1 MTVPLFDV
9 QTGFGGLPTGKA
21 ESVALDEL
29 LDEMAH
35 LSIDRSLV
43 RIVPDEQERDVPADN
58 AALFDACD
66 AHDALVPCPVV
77 VPNTAYDLAP
87 EEDQVAEA
95 VAHGAGAAS
104 VRPGKDGW
112 LLRDWACGR
121 LLRALEERRLPVF
134 CLERDFTL
142 EQVGDLAA
150 KYPELPIIL
159 AGLAYRSQRMIL
171 PLMETFRNVHAAMGF
186 RFAVHAG
193 IEQLVQRVGVD
204 RVLFG
209 TGFPESEAGMAV
221 TQLMY
226 ADLSDED
233 KVKIGSGN
241 FERLMEAIAR

>member
-21 ESVALDEL
+21 ECIALDEL

-35 LSIDRSLV
+35 LSIERALA
-43 RIVPDEQERDVPADN
+43 RIVPDEQERNVLADN
-58 AALFDACD
+58 AALFEACD
-66 AHDALVPCPVV
+66 ADDALAPCPVL
-77 VPNTAYDLAP
+77 VPNTAYDFAP

-104 VRPGKDGW
+104 LRPAKDGW
-112 LLRDWACGR
+112 VLRDWACGR
-121 LLRALEERRLPVF
+121 LFRALEERRLPVF

-142 EQVGDLAA
+142 EQVADIAGT
-150 KYPELPIIL
+150 YPGLPIIL
-159 AGLAYRSQRMIL
+159 AGLAYRSQRTL
-171 PLMETFRNVHAAMGF
+171 VPLLETFHNVHGVTGS

-193 IEQLVQRVGVD
+193 IEQLVHRVGAD

-226 ADLSDED
+226 ADLSDDD
-233 KVKIGSGN
+233 KARIGSGN
-241 FERLMEAIAR
+241 IERLMEGIVR